1 MATKI
6 TTKKIS
12 EIAADDLHV
21 LITQTEDDLVS
32 LRRMPARVL
41 FDKFGVNGLS
51 YTDSKL
57 QLMCGSVPVGAPVT
71 IQGGSGS
78 GDFGSTMRLS
88 NKMESRTFTVMDTAP
103 TVEIAYNVTSVDT
116 ETEEATGNISVE
128 WYVGSSRVYAG
139 TVAQGDNTYDVRKHL
154 VSGAYNTVRLVATD
168 TYGNSKSMTWTI
180 TVAAYGLTWNLSDF
194 GIYNGE
200 SLTLRLV
207 PTGTGEKVV
216 KVKLDDTVISTQTVS
231 TTGRAVAVTVAAQTH
246 GAHRLTAWME
256 VDLDG
261 QTVTTETL
269 THVGVWVDAESETPI
284 VAILQTSV
292 SVPVY
297 GTAEVKWIAYDP
309 ASESATVVRSVVGT
323 DISASLTVD
332 RTPQTWGYRPTST
345 GTQTLRVVCGTA
357 YATCTCTATALD
369 YDISPVTRSLSMSV
383 DPSGHTN
390 AEANR
395 TSFGYSDGS
404 GTNHPFTF
412 SNNFD
417 WVNGGFK
424 VDDEGVTAFVIKRGT
439 SITCDR
445 SLFADD
451 TKTNGKEIK
460 MIFAVKEC
468 RSGTAEIASCKSGSI
483 GLFMQA
489 HQVTLSSEAQ
499 SITALYCEDK
509 KIEMDV
515 NIESSNENRF
525 AMIWLEG
532 IPSRVVAYGNT
543 DNWTQAS
550 PAMLTIGSADCDV
563 WLYRFKLYDSSLTRH
578 EILDNFVA
586 DCANPTEMVDRYERN
601 DIYNTDGTIN
611 RQKLSAV
618 SPELRVIHI
627 TADRMTTSKSDNVN
641 CNVELLYG
649 NGGATRQFTA
659 LGVTMKA
666 QGTSSLEY
674 ILAALNLDLDFS
686 KATWTNGNGE
696 FISGYA
702 MTENSIPV
710 DYLNVKLNVA
720 SSENANNV
728 CAVDEYNAFQPNLC
742 AAREANP
749 KVRDTVEGHPCAVFF
764 TNSTTTAISVGARTV
779 QPGETIM
786 YGVGDLNNSKKNL
799 AVFGQDNSVYPEQ
812 CCVEI
817 MNNNNPQCLFKSDDL
832 SGETWKGGNFEF
844 RFPKSPTDA
853 MKSRWQ
859 QLLSW
864 VVSTDR
870 TAATGTTL
878 EQPVTYDGVAYAA
891 DTVAYRAAK
900 FKAEVYNY
908 FHEGDLEYHY
918 LFTERHLL
926 VDNRAKNCFVSYEY
940 FNDVQGYRW
949 TFRCDYDNDT
959 FSGNDNSGGMTFT
972 YGLEDVDSVGA
983 AKVFNASDSV
993 LWCNVRDL
1001 LFSQLVAM
1009 YKDRESAGA
1018 WNAKRICAKW
1028 KSHQSTRPEALMAED
1043 AWGKYLSPYIH
1054 KGEVRFLN
1062 IAYGTKE
1069 DQLRQFEE
1077 DQEAYIASKY
1087 GGSVSTADR
1096 ISLRTNAPDEWAGV
1110 EPCGDISDI
1119 VPFSDVY
1126 ITVKYGNAGTK
1137 RIRAKA
1143 GQSYDVTLPEGAS
1156 LNDLETYIYSAS
1168 RLSSIGSLAALY
1180 SKLAELASATRL
1192 KQFIG
1197 GSGEVGYANG
1207 SMTSI
1212 SFGQNLMMEKIDL
1225 RGTPQLTQ
1233 ALDLSALTALKELYT
1248 EGSGV
1253 TGVTFARNSPVKI
1266 AKLGSIRTLVAR
1278 DLANVETFSVGN
1290 ALQSVWIEG
1299 CSAAVDTQSMLMA
1312 ATSLTRGRVLGV
1324 NWSLNNADLLLR
1336 LASLAGLDANGD
1348 NITQFVLTG
1357 ACYVYMLSQ
1366 DELDTINAAFPEL
1379 TVTYNTLL
1387 STFTVTFKNYDGTVL
1402 NTQRVRQYGDAKNPV
1417 TEGLIT
1423 TPTKPP
1429 TVDKVFTFTAWDK
1442 AITYITQ
1449 DLEVT
1454 ATYSDAPRMYT
1465 VKWWNGLTLLQT
1477 STVEVYDNGEYTGA
1491 IPYISGNDI
1500 FTGWSVATTNVQ
1512 ADIDTYAQF
1521 ESASI
1526 PAAKPTEYDYLYS
1539 DDPNDKSAYTLGEFA
1554 GIINSGQASS
1564 WFEIGDK
1571 IKMVTPT
1578 KAFADTSI
1586 ILGFTDIN
1594 HFKLADGSGMA
1605 KAFFLMVGAMTAPY
1619 KHHTTNINT
1628 GGYPQSD
1635 INTYLE
1641 TVVFPNLPLHWQS
1654 LAKLVQRRSSV
1665 GDMSPEI
1672 VTTNCHLTIPVYAE
1686 VQADGATAV
1695 PYKNEV
1701 DPDADNITFSCFT
1714 DNNSRIRKTF
1724 NGEGSAVLWWL
1735 GSPDPTSVTTWRF
1748 VNSNGTVTSYA
1759 ASNSYSLVWGLNF

>member
-6 TTKKIS
+6 TTKKIAAA
-12 EIAADDLHV
+12 AADDCHLLV
-21 LITQTEDDLVS
+21 TQTDGDTVS
-32 LRRMPARVL
+32 LRRVPGKAL
-41 FDKFGVNGLS
+41 FDKFGITGMK
-51 YTDSKL
+51 YADSQL
-57 QLMCGSVPVGAPVT
+57 QLMSGENPVGSPIT
-71 IQGGSGS
+71 IQSGSGG

-88 NKMESRTFTVMDTAP
+88 SKMESRNFTVMDTAP
-103 TVEIAYNVTSVDT
+103 TVEISYNVTSVDT

-139 TVAQGDNTYDVRKHL
+139 TVSQGDNSYDVKKHL
-154 VSGAYNTVRLVATD
+154 VSGAYNTVRLTATD

-194 GIYNGE
+194 GIYSGE

-207 PTGTGEKVV
+207 PTGTGDKVV
-216 KVKLDDTVISTQTVS
+216 KVKLDDTVISEQTVS
-231 TTGRAVAVTVAAQTH
+231 TTGRAVAVTVAAQAH

-256 VDLDG
+256 VELDG

-269 THVGVWVDAESETPI
+269 THVGVWIDAESETPV
-284 VAILQTSV
+284 VAFLQTSV

-309 ASESATVVRSVVGT
+309 ASESASVVRSVVGT
-323 DISASLTVD
+323 DVSASLTVD
-332 RTPQTWGYRPTST
+332 RTPQTWGYRPTET
-345 GTQTLRVVCGTA
+345 GTATLRVVCGTA
-357 YATCTCTATALD
+357 YATCVCTATALD
-369 YDISPVTRSLSMSV
+369 YDITPVTRSLSMDV

-390 AEANR
+390 AEASR
-395 TSFGYSDGS
+395 TSFGYEDGS

-412 SNNFD
+412 SSNFD

-424 VDDEGVTAFVIKRGT
+424 VDEEGVTAFVIKRGT

-451 TKTNGKEIK
+451 AKVNGKEIK

-468 RSGTAEIASCKSGSI
+468 RSGTTEIASCKSGGI
-483 GLFMQA
+483 GLTMQA

-499 SITALYCEDK
+499 PITALYCEEK
-509 KIEMDV
+509 KIEMDI

-532 IPSRVVAYGNT
+532 VPSRVTAYGST

-550 PAMLTIGSADCDV
+550 PAMLTIGSDDCDV
-563 WLYRFKLYDSSLTRH
+563 WLYRFKLYDSSLTRY

-611 RQKLSAV
+611 LQKLSAV
-618 SPELRVIHI
+618 SPELRIIHI
-627 TADRMTTSKSDNVN
+627 TASRMTTSKSDNVD
-641 CNVELLYG
+641 CNVELIYG
-649 NGGATRQFTA
+649 NGGTERQFTA
-659 LGVTMKA
+659 LGATMKA

-674 ILAALNLDLDFS
+674 LLAALNLDLDFS
-686 KATWTNGNGE
+686 KAAWTNGNSE
-696 FISGYA
+696 AISGYA

-710 DYLNVKLNVA
+710 NYLNVKLNVA

-728 CAVDEYNAFQPNLC
+728 CAVDEYNTFQPNPC

-764 TNSTTTAISVGARTV
+764 TNNTASAISAGARTV
-779 QPGETIM
+779 QAGETIL
-786 YGVGDLNNSKKNL
+786 YGAGDLNNSKKNFE
-799 AVFGQDNSVYPEQ
+799 VFGQDNSVYPEQ
-812 CCVEI
+812 CCIEI

-832 SGETWKGGNFEF
+832 SGETWDGGNFEF

-853 MKSRWQ
+853 MKNRWQ

-940 FNDVQGYRW
+940 FNDVEGYRW

-959 FSGNDNSGGMTFT
+959 FGGNDNSGGMTFT
-972 YGLEDVDSVGA
+972 YGLEDVDSIGA

-1001 LFSQLVAM
+1001 MFTELVAM

-1018 WNAKRICAKW
+1018 WSAERICAKW
-1028 KSHQSTRPEALMAED
+1028 KAHQGARPEALVAED
-1043 AWGKYLSPYIH
+1043 TWGKYLSPYIY
-1054 KGEVRFLN
+1054 KGETRFLN

-1069 DQLRQFEE
+1069 DQLRQFEA

-1087 GGSVSTADR
+1087 GGSVSAADR
-1096 ISLRTNAPDEWAGV
+1096 ISLRTNAPEEWTGV
-1110 EPCGDISDI
+1110 EPSGDISDI

-1126 ITVKYGNAGTK
+1126 ITVKYGNAGTR

-1180 SKLAELASATRL
+1180 TKLAELASATRL
-1192 KQFIG
+1192 TQFVA
-1197 GSGEVGYANG
+1197 GSEESGYSNG

-1225 RGTPQLTQ
+1225 RGTPQLQQ
-1233 ALDLSALTALKELYT
+1233 ALDLSALTALEELYT
-1248 EGSGV
+1248 ENSGV
-1253 TGVTFARNSPVKI
+1253 TGVTFARNSPVRI

-1278 DLANVETFSVGN
+1278 DLADVETFSVGN

-1312 ATSLTRGRVLGV
+1312 ATGLTRGRVLGV
-1324 NWSLNNADLLLR
+1324 SWSLNNADLLLR

-1348 NITQFVLTG
+1348 NTTQFVLTG

-1379 TVTYNTLL
+1379 AVTYNTLL

-1417 TEGLIT
+1417 TEGLIA

-1429 TVDKVFTFTAWDK
+1429 TVDKVFTFAAWDK

-1454 ATYSDAPRMYT
+1454 ATYSEAARMYT

-1477 STVEVYDNGEYTGA
+1477 STVEVYDNGEYTGD

-1500 FTGWSVATTNVQ
+1500 FTGWSAATTNVQ
-1512 ADIDTYAQF
+1512 ADINTYAQF
-1521 ESASI
+1521 ESASV
-1526 PAAKPTEYDYLYS
+1526 PAAKATDYDYLYS
-1539 DDPNDKSAYTLGEFA
+1539 DDPDDNSAYTLGEFA
-1554 GIINSGQASS
+1554 GIINSGQAST
-1564 WFEIGDK
+1564 WFEKGDK

-1578 KAFADTSI
+1578 SAFADTSI
-1586 ILGFTDIN
+1586 VLGFTDVN

-1605 KAFFLMVGAMTAPY
+1605 KAFFLMVGAMTAGY
-1619 KHHTTNINT
+1619 RHHTTNTNA
-1628 GGYPQSD
+1628 GGIPESD
-1635 INTYLE
+1635 ITTYLE
-1641 TVVFPNLPLHWQS
+1641 TVVFANLPLHWQS
-1654 LAKLVQRRSSV
+1654 LAKLVQRKSSA
-1665 GDMSPEI
+1665 GNMSADI

-1686 VQADGATAV
+1686 CFSDGATAV

-1701 DPDADNITFSCFT
+1701 DSDADNITFPIFT
-1714 DNNSRIRKTF
+1714 DSASRVRKTF
-1724 NGEGSAVLWWL
+1724 NGEGSAMGWWL
-1735 GSPDPTSVTTWRF
+1735 GSPDPTSTANWRI
-1748 VNSNGTVTSYA
+1748 VYGNGYA
-1759 ASNSYSLVWGLNF
+1759 NSYYASITYSIVWGLNF

>member
-12 EIAADDLHV
+12 EIAAEDLHV
-21 LITQTEDDLVS
+21 LITQTEDDIVS

-41 FDKFGVNGLS
+41 FDKYGVNGLN
-51 YTDSKL
+51 YTEDQL
-57 QLMCGSVPVGAPVT
+57 QLMCGNAAVGVPVT
-71 IQGGSGS
+71 IQSGSGG

-88 NKMESRTFTVMDTAP
+88 NLMESRTFTVMDTAP
-103 TVEIAYNVTSVDT
+103 AVEIAYNVTSVDT

-139 TVAQGDNTYDVRKHL
+139 TVSQGDNTYDVKKHL

-168 TYGNSKSMTWTI
+168 PYGNSKSMTWTI
-180 TVAAYGLTWNLSDF
+180 TVAVYGLTWNLSDF

-207 PTGTGEKVV
+207 PTGTGEKIV
-216 KVKLDDTVISTQTVS
+216 KVKLDDTVISEQTVS

-261 QTVTTETL
+261 QNVTTETL
-269 THVGVWVDAESETPI
+269 THVGVWVDPEIETPI
-284 VAILQTSV
+284 VAFLQTAV
-292 SVPVY
+292 TVPVY

-309 ASESATVVRSVVGT
+309 ARESATVVRSVVGT
-323 DISASLTVD
+323 DITTSLTVD
-332 RTPQTWGYRPTST
+332 RTPQIWGYRPIST
-345 GTQTLRVVCGTA
+345 GTQTLSVVCGTA
-357 YATCTCTATALD
+357 CATCTCTATELD
-369 YDISPVTRSLSMSV
+369 YDIAPVTRSLSMSV

-395 TSFGYSDGS
+395 TSFGYSDTD

-412 SNNFD
+412 SDNFD

-451 TKTNGKEIK
+451 AKVNGKEIK

-483 GLFMQA
+483 GLHMQA

-499 SITALYCEDK
+499 TITALYCENK
-509 KIEMDV
+509 KIEMDI
-515 NIESSNENRF
+515 NIESSNENRI

-532 IPSRVVAYGNT
+532 IPSRVTAYGNA
-543 DNWTQAS
+543 DNWTQS
-550 PAMLTIGSADCDV
+550 TPAKLTIGSADCDV
-563 WLYRFKLYDSSLTRH
+563 WLYRFKLYDSSLTRY

-601 DIYNTDGTIN
+601 NIYNTDGTIN

-618 SPELRVIHI
+618 SPELRILHI
-627 TADRMTTSKSDNVN
+627 VADRMTTSKSDNVN
-641 CNVELLYG
+641 CSVELLYG
-649 NGGATRQFTA
+649 NGGAERQFTA
-659 LGVTMKA
+659 VGVTMKA

-674 ILAALNLDLDFS
+674 LLAALNLDLDFS

-696 FISGYA
+696 FISDYA

-710 DYLNVKLNVA
+710 DYFNVKLNVA

-728 CAVDEYNAFQPNLC
+728 CAVDEYNTFQPNLC

-764 TNSTTTAISVGARTV
+764 TNNTTSAISVGARTV

-786 YGVGDLNNSKKNL
+786 YGVGDMNNSKKNF
-799 AVFGQDNSVYPEQ
+799 AVFGQDNNVYPEQ
-812 CCVEI
+812 CCIEI

-832 SGETWKGGNFEF
+832 TGETWDGGNFEF
-844 RFPKSPTDA
+844 RFPANPTDA

-900 FKAEVYNY
+900 FKDEIYNY

-940 FNDVQGYRW
+940 FNDVEGYRW

-1001 LFSQLVAM
+1001 LFPQLVEM

-1018 WNAKRICAKW
+1018 WNADRICAKW
-1028 KSHQSTRPEALMAED
+1028 KAHQSARPEALMAED
-1043 AWGKYLSPYIH
+1043 TWGKYLSPYIN
-1054 KGEVRFLN
+1054 KGETRFLN

-1069 DQLRQFEE
+1069 DQLRQFET

-1087 GGSVSTADR
+1087 GGSTSTSDR

-1110 EPCGDISDI
+1110 EPSGDISDI
-1119 VPFSDVY
+1119 VPFSDIY
-1126 ITVKYGNAGTK
+1126 ITVKYGNAGTQ

-1143 GQSYDVTLPEGAS
+1143 GYSYNVTLPEGAS

-1168 RLSSIGSLAALY
+1168 RLSSIGPLAALY

-1192 KQFIG
+1192 QQFLV
-1197 GSGEVGYANG
+1197 GSGEVGYSNG

-1212 SFGQNLMMEKIDL
+1212 SFGQNFMMEKIDL
-1225 RGTPQLTQ
+1225 RGTPQLAQ

-1278 DLANVETFSVGN
+1278 DLASVETFSVGN

-1299 CSAAVDTQSMLMA
+1299 CSDAVDTQSMLMA
-1312 ATSLTRGRVLGV
+1312 ATGLTRGRVLGV

-1336 LASLAGLDANGD
+1336 LASLSGLDANGD
-1348 NITQFVLTG
+1348 NTSHFVLTG
-1357 ACYVYMLSQ
+1357 ECYVYMLSQ

-1379 TVTYNTLL
+1379 SITYNTML
-1387 STFTVTFKNYDGTVL
+1387 STFVVTFKNYDGTIL
-1402 NTQRVRQYGDAKNPV
+1402 NTQHVRQYGDAKNPV

-1429 TVDKVFTFTAWDK
+1429 TVDKVFTFSAWDK
-1442 AITYITQ
+1442 PITYITQ

-1454 ATYSDAPRMYT
+1454 ATYSETARTYT

-1477 STVEVYDNGEYTGA
+1477 STVEVYDNGEYTGD
-1491 IPYISGNDI
+1491 IPYVSGNDI

-1512 ADIDTYAQF
+1512 EDINTYAQF

-1526 PAAKPTEYDYLYS
+1526 PAAKATDYDYLYS
-1539 DDPNDKSAYTLGEFA
+1539 DDPDDNSAYTLGEFV

-1578 KAFADTSI
+1578 KAFADTTI
-1586 ILGFTDIN
+1586 ILSFTDVN
-1594 HFKLADGSGMA
+1594 HFKLADESGMA
-1605 KAFFLMVGAMTAPY
+1605 KAFFLMIGAMTAPY

-1628 GGYPQSD
+1628 GGYPASD

-1654 LAKLVQRRSSV
+1654 ITKLVQRRSSV

-1672 VTTNCHLTIPVYAE
+1672 VMTDCHLMIPVYAE
-1686 VQADGATAV
+1686 CFPDGATAV

-1701 DPDADNITFSCFT
+1701 DPDADNITFTCFT

-1724 NGEGSAVLWWL
+1724 NSEGSAVGWWL
-1735 GSPDPTSVTTWRF
+1735 GSPDPTSALGWRL
-1748 VNSNGTVTSYA
+1748 VYTNGNANSFN